1 MTSSKTPEE
10 ERRKNRPHISSAI
23 EKSVSQQISKT
34 QVAGH
39 SGGQRQLIKVNR
51 KLDDSAK
58 GKIALCKRR
67 KQIMESLCIFEYCP
81 WRPERVISFLTKCL
95 YLRWNKQLFLFK
107 QFKGQVNLKALP
119 NPASHFF
126 PPTVFPSNGCIRSH
140 HCVDSRLRQPLDE
153 ETPISASA
161 CRATRF
167 SIYVASLSR
176 PEHEIGS
183 QCSGT

>member
-58 GKIALCKRR
+58 GKIALCKRW
-67 KQIMESLCIFEYCP
+67 KQI
-81 WRPERVISFLTKCL
+81 
-95 YLRWNKQLFLFK
+95 WNL
-107 QFKGQVNLKALP
+107 
-119 NPASHFF
+119 
-126 PPTVFPSNGCIRSH
+126 
-140 HCVDSRLRQPLDE
+140 
-153 ETPISASA
+153 SASLNIA
-161 CRATRF
+161 
-167 SIYVASLSR
+167 
-176 PEHEIGS
+176 PEGLRESFHF
-183 QCSGT
+183 

>member
-39 SGGQRQLIKVNR
+39 SGRQRQLI

-67 KQIMESLCIFEYCP
+67 KQI
-81 WRPERVISFLTKCL
+81 
-95 YLRWNKQLFLFK
+95 WNL
-107 QFKGQVNLKALP
+107 
-119 NPASHFF
+119 
-126 PPTVFPSNGCIRSH
+126 
-140 HCVDSRLRQPLDE
+140 
-153 ETPISASA
+153 SASLNIA
-161 CRATRF
+161 
-167 SIYVASLSR
+167 
-176 PEHEIGS
+176 PEGLRES
-183 QCSGT
+183 FNF